1 MSTSKD
7 FGAIEHF
14 TVAPLANIVERQQV
28 WSRMAAKYGVENPVP
43 PWKSSLDGIC
53 DALDHG
59 GCGPEVLSFVDR
71 RNEEDT
77 LSATV
82 YSNLPY
88 PENQLVSLAHSLV
101 ARGVIDE
108 AELQH
113 RLASIRSRLEA
124 GPVNRSATA
133 TRT

>member
-1 MSTSKD
+1 MSNSQNIRP
-7 FGAIEHF
+7 IEQL
-14 TVAPLANIVERQQV
+14 TVAPLANIAERQQV
-28 WSRMAAKYGVENPVP
+28 WSHMAAKYAVDNPMP

-59 GCGPEVLSFVDR
+59 GCGPEILSFVDR

-108 AELQH
+108 TGLQE
-113 RLASIRSRLEA
+113 RLASIRARLEA
-124 GPVNRSATA
+124 G
-133 TRT
+133 